1 MISVVICTYNGEAF
15 LREQLESI
23 LGQSRRPEAILLSD
37 DGSSDGTLALARQI
51 LESPAAEGI
60 EITIRTRATALGAAG
75 NFSEALGQI
84 GQGLVALA
92 DQDDVWHKDKLAILG
107 SLLEA
112 EPDLLA
118 VHTDA
123 ALVDSTGR
131 RFGSLMSTLKL
142 TTAERAALGQGRG
155 LDALL
160 RRNLVTGATMVF
172 RSELLQRALPVP
184 RGWVHDEWLALVAAL
199 SGGLRFERQEL
210 LSYRQ
215 HGGND
220 IGVRALSA
228 TEARERLGQSR
239 TEFFAR
245 KTERNEALRSLV
257 ASPPTWLGEQGVR
270 ALQGKIEH
278 DQWRVGLPD
287 SRLARVPGV
296 LRRWVT
302 GHYARYARGAM
313 DVVRDLVLKP

>member
-23 LGQSRRPEAILLSD
+23 LGQSRRPDAILLSD
-37 DGSSDGTLALARQI
+37 DGSSDGTLALAREI

-60 EITIRTRATALGAAG
+60 EITIRTRPTPLGAAA

-92 DQDDVWHKDKLAILG
+92 DQDDVWHTDKLAILG
-107 SLLEA
+107 SRLER
-112 EPDLLA
+112 EPDVLA

-123 ALVDSTGR
+123 ALVDSGGR

-160 RRNLVTGATMVF
+160 RRNLATGATMVL
-172 RSELLQRALPVP
+172 RSELLKRALPVP

-199 SGGLRFERQEL
+199 SGGLRFERREL
-210 LSYRQ
+210 LNYRQ

-220 IGVRALSA
+220 IGARALSA
-228 TEARERLGQSR
+228 TEVRERLGQSR

-245 KTERNEALRSLV
+245 KLERNEALRSLV
-257 ASPPTWLGEQGVR
+257 ANPPSWLGGPGVR

-278 DQWRVGLPD
+278 DRWRGGLPD
-287 SRLARVPGV
+287 SRLARVPSI
-296 LRRWVT
+296 LLRWVT
-302 GHYARYARGAM
+302 GHYGRYARGVM